1 MYIIEADYQPHPDN
15 NLNDN
20 PLTEA
25 LSVHLNRNTFLD
37 GITVKPKIQSNFWSL
52 PPFYQMT
59 QLRQLTDAHLP
70 LPQTWSMYNKLLG
83 LMIYSYVKRHPLSRD
98 TELLKARVAE
108 QLREGKFPVGI
119 PVGMTT
125 APTVLVSGDSGTGK
139 TTTIRTVL
147 RQIPQVIRHTSYKG
161 QHFRNMQLT
170 WISFDLPP
178 NGAPKAMANNFFIAV
193 DQAMGTSY
201 AAEWG
206 ARHKE
211 SVDKHLSGMQQV
223 ALEHH
228 LGLVHVDELQFMLAY
243 AKNANSPSLQIL
255 ESLFNKL
262 GIPIVQSST
271 EAGVALFDTLDTGDH
286 RIGSDITTVRRMLN
300 DRAFKFSNHKLE
312 SDYFQQ
318 LFNSLYPQ
326 SLIVK
331 SEGEDQAALLEKFKA
346 RFHQLSCGLPA
357 IMIRL
362 ALLHHETLVTLL
374 GKSEDEQKGYHTYQ
388 VGLLNRVYKNQ
399 FGLIDPALAQYRSGN
414 KTEYESSIRTDT
426 HKSVYSNKELQ
437 KEQKKCPKNQAQ
449 LVKNEMPQDQNLML
463 GLDTNP
469 LDPVFLTGFEE
480 SNNV

>member
-1 MYIIEADYQPHPDN
+1 MFIIEANYQPHPDK
-15 NLNDN
+15 NLNGN

-25 LSVHLNRNTFLD
+25 ISVNLNRQSFLD
-37 GITVKPKIQSNFWSL
+37 GITVKPEIQSDFWSL
-52 PPFYQMT
+52 PQFYQMT
-59 QLRQLTDAHLP
+59 QLRQVTGTHFP
-70 LPQTWSMYNKLLG
+70 LPQTWSMYNKMLT
-83 LMIYSYVKRHPLSRD
+83 LMIFSYVSRHPFSRYVVA
-98 TELLKARVAE
+98 LKTRIAE
-108 QLREGKFPVGI
+108 QLREGKFAVGI

-125 APTVLVSGDSGTGK
+125 APTVLISGDSGTGK

-147 RQIPQVIRHTSYKG
+147 RQIPQVIQHTSYQG
-161 QHFRNMQLT
+161 SHFRSMQLT

-178 NGAPKAMANNFFIAV
+178 NGAPKAMANNFFMAV
-193 DQAMGTSY
+193 DAALGTTY
-201 AAEWG
+201 AAEWS

-271 EAGVALFDTLDTGDH
+271 EAGIALFDTLDTGDH
-286 RIGSDITTVRRMLN
+286 RIGSDMTTVRRMLN

-312 SDYFQQ
+312 SDYYQR
-318 LFNSLYPQ
+318 LFDSLYPSALVVQ
-326 SLIVK
+326 P
-331 SEGEDQAALLEKFKA
+331 EGIDQASLLEKFKV

-374 GKSEDEQKGYHTYQ
+374 DKPEGERKGYHTYELN
-388 VGLLNRVYKNQ
+388 LLNRVYKNQ
-399 FGLIDPALAQYRSGN
+399 FSLIDPALAQYRSGN
-414 KTEYESSIRTDT
+414 KSEYESSIRADT
-426 HKSVYSNKELQ
+426 HKSVYSNKEARE
-437 KEQKKCPKNQAQ
+437 EQKKLPKKQAHV
-449 LVKNEMPQDQNLML
+449 VKDELPQDQNLML
-463 GLDTNP
+463 GLDANP
-469 LDPVFLTGFEE
+469 MDSEFLTGFEGG
-480 SNNV
+480 SDA